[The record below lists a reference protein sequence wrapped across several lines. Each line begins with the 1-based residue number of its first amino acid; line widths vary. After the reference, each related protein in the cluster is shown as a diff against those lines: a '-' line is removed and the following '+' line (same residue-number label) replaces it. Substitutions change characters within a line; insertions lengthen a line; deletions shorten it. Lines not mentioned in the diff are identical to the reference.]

1 MLKLKSLRLS
11 LLSLIFIA
19 LFACKSDDEV
29 APEEQDPIEALEFD
43 AQNPP
48 IELPSAMQNSSN
60 QYAATVNGF
69 AASVNALTTY
79 NGYFQVPEG
88 AEYSTTPITGVNER
102 TAASFRV
109 YTWTASDGVNSL
121 TYAYQLSEDND
132 DYVFE
137 IFYKYNSDNYYK
149 LLEGRESKG
158 DLRVGSL
165 SWYGL
170 EENSGVIYSYT
181 WEESSDGSFSMVWDA
196 LGQRV
201 TFDIAADG
209 SGLVEVYYDNV
220 IATKITWNAA
230 GTEGTYI
237 TYSDGVAVET
247 INWTS

>member
-1 MLKLKSLRLS
+1 
-11 LLSLIFIA
+11 
-19 LFACKSDDEV
+19 
-29 APEEQDPIEALEFD
+29 
-43 AQNPP
+43 
-48 IELPSAMQNSSN
+48 MQNSSN
-60 QYAATVNGF
+60 QYTAIVNGF

-109 YTWTASDGVNSL
+109 YTWTASDGVNSV

-170 EENSGVIYSYT
+170 EENSGVLFSYN
-181 WEESSDGSFSMVWDA
+181 WEEFVDGSFNMTWSSSNEKVIFNIASDGSGS
-196 LGQRV
+196 LGIYEINSSSQS
-201 TFDIAADG
+201 I
-209 SGLVEVYYDNV
+209 
-220 IATKITWNAA
+220 ITSQIIWNAA